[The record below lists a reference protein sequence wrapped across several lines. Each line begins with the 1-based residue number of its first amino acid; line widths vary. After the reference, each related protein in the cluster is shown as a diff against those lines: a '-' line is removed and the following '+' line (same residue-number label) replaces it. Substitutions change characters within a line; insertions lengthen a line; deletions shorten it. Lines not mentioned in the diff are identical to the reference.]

1 MNIKLDENFGERG
14 ATLLRELGHDVM
26 TVRDQDLCGTQDDT
40 LIEVCRAE
48 HRVLITLDMDFA
60 NPIHYPP
67 ERYAGIVVIRSKSRT
82 SLEQLHLELMHFAK
96 AVKKHPSLQ
105 GCLWIL
111 QNGFVRAYAPESDV

>member
-14 ATLLRELGHDVM
+14 ANLLRELGHDVM

-48 HRVLITLDMDFA
+48 NRVLITLDMDFA
-60 NPIHYPP
+60 NPMHYPP

-82 SLEQLHLELMHFAK
+82 SLEQLHLDLRQFAQ

-105 GCLWIL
+105 GSLWIL
-111 QNGFVRAYAPESDV
+111 QNGFVRAYAPESNA